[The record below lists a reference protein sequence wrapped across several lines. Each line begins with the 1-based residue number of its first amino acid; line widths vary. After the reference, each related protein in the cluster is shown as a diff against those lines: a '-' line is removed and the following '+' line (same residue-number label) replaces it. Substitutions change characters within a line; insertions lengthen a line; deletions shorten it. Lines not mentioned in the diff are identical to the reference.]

1 MTDIFRTMILPAD
14 TTQLARD
21 IASAL
26 SPAGSGMWTTALSFD
41 NKTASH
47 YISTGFISEDFAY
60 MVPEQV
66 YQQDTEGAWV
76 LTETIAGNPEA
87 VYDACIASGMQVTL
101 ADIEA
106 VFLTADVTTQEPFTA
121 MQRLN
126 LQLLQ
131 QDVIT

>member
-1 MTDIFRTMILPAD
+1 MTDIFRTLILPAN
-14 TTQLARD
+14 TVQLARD

-26 SPAGSGMWTTALSFD
+26 SPAGSGMWTTALSSD
-41 NKTASH
+41 NITASH

-66 YQQDTEGAWV
+66 WQEDENANWILV
-76 LTETIAGNPEA
+76 ETLAGNPEA
-87 VYDACIASGMQVTL
+87 VYDACTAAGMQVTL

-121 MQRLN
+121 MSRLN

-131 QDVIT
+131 EDNLT